1 MDSTINT
8 AHLFDAWLG
17 QLWRAVGRLDA
28 ARRDAQAMR
37 ARRDASDGLR
47 ERIAQYE
54 QQQPG
59 YAADLRAALAR
70 QEAANARY

>member
-17 QLWRAVGRLDA
+17 QLWRLTGKLDA
-28 ARRDAQAMR
+28 ARRDAQALQ
-37 ARRDASDGLR
+37 AQRDASDALR
-47 ERIAQYE
+47 ERIAQYVD
-54 QQQPG
+54 QQPS

-70 QEAANARY
+70 LEAESSRD